1 MSPLSKIKAGED
13 MSFVLG
19 VTGSIATG
27 KSTVVNVFK
36 NHQIPVVDGD
46 VVAREVV
53 EPGTEGLAAVV
64 EKFGED
70 ILLAEGG
77 LDRKKLGDLVFSQP
91 DERLKLNETIK
102 PFIRKEIL
110 RQIEELKKKSP
121 LVIADIPLLYEAH
134 YEKELD
140 AVAVV
145 YVSPRIQLERLMKR
159 NNYTENE
166 AFNRINSQWSIDE
179 KKQKADIVFDNRGT
193 IEETK
198 QQVEDWLKKQNFI
211 S

>member
-1 MSPLSKIKAGED
+1 

-110 RQIEELKKKSP
+110 RQIEELKKRSP

>member
-1 MSPLSKIKAGED
+1 MSPLSKIKVGED
-13 MSFVLG
+13 MSYVLG

-36 NHQIPVVDGD
+36 DHQIPVVDGD

-53 EPGTEGLAAVV
+53 EPGTAGLNAVV
-64 EKFGED
+64 KKFGDD
-70 ILLAEGG
+70 ILLATGD

-91 DERLKLNETIK
+91 EERLKLNQTIK

-110 RQIEELKKKSP
+110 RQIEELKKNHP

-145 YVSPRIQLERLMKR
+145 YVTPEIQLARLMQR
-159 NNYTENE
+159 NNYSKAE
-166 AFNRINSQWSIDE
+166 ALNRINSQWSIDE

-211 S
+211 N

>member
-1 MSPLSKIKAGED
+1 

>member
-1 MSPLSKIKAGED
+1 

-140 AVAVV
+140 VIAVV

>member
-1 MSPLSKIKAGED
+1 MSSLSKIKAGEN
-13 MSFVLG
+13 MSYVLG

-36 NHQIPVVDGD
+36 NHQIPIVDGD

-70 ILLAEGG
+70 ILLATGG

-91 DERLKLNETIK
+91 DERLKLNQIIK

-110 RQIEELKKKSP
+110 RQIEELKKKYP

-145 YVSPRIQLERLMKR
+145 YVTPEIQLERLMQR
-159 NNYTENE
+159 NNYTKAE
-166 AFNRINSQWSIDE
+166 ALNRINSQWSIDE

-198 QQVEDWLKKQNFI
+198 LQVEAWLKKQNFI
-211 S
+211 N